1 MNDSSKELLVSKEQG
16 VKDKLIRV
24 VSIIPTVLAGLLT
37 LLTGN
42 ILIFIIAVAFGVLDY
57 FVFQWTSIEYEY
69 LYLDKEITIDKIM
82 AKTRRK
88 RVLTIDVNKIEI
100 LAPEKS
106 YQLDSYRNRQV
117 KAIDYSAGHD
127 LPDQKLYVMFYEGSQ
142 KYLLNLTEDFAKTIK
157 GIIPRK
163 VFTD

>member
-1 MNDSSKELLVSKEQG
+1 MNDSYKELLVSKEQG

-24 VSIIPTVLAGLLT
+24 VSIIPTVLAGLLA

-106 YQLDSYRNRQV
+106 YSICPL
-117 KAIDYSAGHD
+117 SA
-127 LPDQKLYVMFYEGSQ
+127 ETWS
-142 KYLLNLTEDFAKTIK
+142 ARCKTSSCEIFL
-157 GIIPRK
+157 I
-163 VFTD
+163 